1 MHEEMSRSLDAI
13 AERAVRARPL
23 AANRF
28 RLIQDILDGTSTTNI
43 AKKYQ
48 VSTVAVRQWKR
59 ANAAEIEA
67 ARDNFEHIEAAARL
81 VNRENRLFELDALA
95 WQVRDKIDE
104 RMAQNVVKLGDD
116 KTSDL
121 IREYRGLLSDIE
133 ETAGQKL
140 PRTTEQATTTTV
152 NVIITRNGEDPL
164 ADWDKPFIK
173 AEAKKA
179 IEAPLVIE
187 GEVADGEDEKRTA

>member
-1 MHEEMSRSLDAI
+1 MSRSLDRI
-13 AERAVRARPL
+13 AGNAGYKRPL

-28 RLIQDILDGTSTTNI
+28 RVIQDILDGMTITAL

-48 VSTVAVRQWKR
+48 VSTNSVAVFKRQHK
-59 ANAAEIEA
+59 AEIAA

-95 WQVRDKIDE
+95 WQLRDKIDE
-104 RMAQNVVKLGDD
+104 RISQNIVKLGDD

-121 IREYRGLLSDIE
+121 IREFRGLLSDIE

-140 PRTTEQATTTTV
+140 PRTTDQATTTTV
-152 NVIITRNGEDPL
+152 NVIITRNGEDL
-164 ADWDKPFIK
+164 MAKWDKPFVK
-173 AEAKKA
+173 DEAKA
-179 IEAPLVIE
+179 IEAAPLVIE